1 MIEYGLA
8 KIIHLDALIFWLGPP
23 LGAWFALKA
32 IDSKEFVS
40 GSVVEKVNEVF
51 YLTLILEHVA
61 FVALIASGVYLAVA
75 FNMLSGDWLKQKLLI
90 IGIIVVPLEILDV
103 LLGNW
108 LANTASKK
116 LYAGGVPSH
125 WEKRGLKIYHGI
137 FTKIAILVMPLC
149 VFAIMYLA
157 TTKSALPL

>member
-8 KIIHLDALIFWLGPP
+8 KIIHLAALVFWLGPP
-23 LGAWFALKA
+23 LGAWFVLKA
-32 IDSKEFVS
+32 VGSKEFVS
-40 GSVVEKVNEVF
+40 GSVEDKVNKMF

-61 FVALIASGVYLAVA
+61 FVVLIASGVYLAVV
-75 FNMLSGDWLKQKLLI
+75 FNMLSGAWLKQKILI
-90 IGIIVVPLEILDV
+90 ISVIVVPLEILDV

-116 LYAGGVPSH
+116 LYAGRVPSQ
-125 WEKRGLKIYHGI
+125 WEKRGLEIYHGI

-149 VFAIMYLA
+149 VFALMYLA